1 MMTEPDD
8 LKLKSKTLAQL
19 EDLYQAMQ
27 GLGYPGIAKEVATEI
42 ALRRRQNPLQSGRQS
57 HHQDEPGKDT
67 YP

>member
-27 GLGYPGIAKEVATEI
+27 KLGYPGIAKEVATEI
-42 ALRRRQNPLQSGRQS
+42 ARRRLRANPE
-57 HHQDEPGKDT
+57 EPDHDGKR
-67 YP
+67 YIQK